1 MAEIKPFVFSRQCR
15 DERVENQD
23 ISAKRLLPGTKPA
36 CGHRV
41 HRLALHHGG
50 CPHQTGVP
58 PPAATPPEEAL
69 DCKNTL
75 IYINY
80 PFLHGAF
87 HFFTASTMKNFVP
100 HVLVLTL
107 GLVAF
112 ASPAHAANQTWNPGG
127 AGGGAGIWSGSNW
140 GSEAA
145 WVAGNTA
152 VFDGTAGAVTVGMQT
167 AGGLTFNTSGYKL
180 AAPGT
185 LTLAGAPVVLKLG
198 QGVTATF
205 DVGLLP
211 AGAGGLRLCLM
222 GGGTLSLT
230 TDARRTLGTAA
241 NPAIWT
247 VTGST
252 LAFTSGDNLGA
263 APFRAHDFADPRQR
277 HDAQHGSQGTPLLP
291 QPAHPDQRCRRR
303 VGGHRRRQSVRR
315 ADRG

>member
-1 MAEIKPFVFSRQCR
+1 MKTF
-15 DERVENQD
+15 
-23 ISAKRLLPGTKPA
+23 
-36 CGHRV
+36 
-41 HRLALHHGG
+41 ALH
-50 CPHQTGVP
+50 
-58 PPAATPPEEAL
+58 A
-69 DCKNTL
+69 
-75 IYINY
+75 
-80 PFLHGAF
+80 
-87 HFFTASTMKNFVP
+87 
-100 HVLVLTL
+100 LVLTL

-127 AGGGAGIWSGSNW
+127 VGGGAGIWSGSNW

-263 APFRAHDFADPRQR
+263 APSAPTTSLILDNATVRNTAAKAPSFFHNRLIQINAAGGAWEDTA
-277 HDAQHGSQGTPLLP
+277 GGN
-291 QPAHPDQRCRRR
+291 RC
-303 VGGHRRRQSVRR
+303 GR